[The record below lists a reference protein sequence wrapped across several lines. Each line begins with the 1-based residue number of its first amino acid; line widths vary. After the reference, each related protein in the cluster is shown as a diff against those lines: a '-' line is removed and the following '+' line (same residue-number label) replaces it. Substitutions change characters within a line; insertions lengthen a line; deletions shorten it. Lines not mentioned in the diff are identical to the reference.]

1 MEKKRRFIED
11 NKGYSLVEL
20 IIVIAII
27 VVLSAAA
34 YATLTIMHSAKAK
47 EAASTF
53 ESEISELIT
62 KSKGQMCVV
71 KDEDG
76 DGIDDLKPDYRYC
89 INVYKDSDGKFYLRK
104 GYWDSVTDAYT
115 FPIELNNSSGKGT
128 SLSAYVI
135 VKYKALGGTENTVDA
150 SGISIVYDRS
160 GMCIEGA
167 GEFSFYKKSG
177 SYISS
182 VTLNKNGSHQS
193 N

>member
-11 NKGYSLVEL
+11 NRGYSLVEM

-27 VVLSAAA
+27 VILSAAA
-34 YATLTIMHSAKAK
+34 YATITVMHSAKAK
-47 EAASTF
+47 EAATTF

-71 KDEDG
+71 EGVDGKDE
-76 DGIDDLKPDYRYC
+76 LKPDYRYC
-89 INVYKDSDGKFYLRK
+89 ISVYKNDDGKFYLKK
-104 GYWDSVTDAYT
+104 GYWNSVTDTYI
-115 FPIELNNSSGKGT
+115 FPAELNNNKGKGI

-135 VKYKALGGTENTVDA
+135 VKYKALGGAESTIDE
-150 SGISIVYDRS
+150 SGINIVYDRS

>member
-11 NKGYSLVEL
+11 NKGYSLVEM

-27 VVLSAAA
+27 VILSAAA
-34 YATLTIMHSAKAK
+34 YATLTVMHSAKAK
-47 EAASTF
+47 EAATTF

-76 DGIDDLKPDYRYC
+76 DGKDELKPDYRYC
-89 INVYKDSDGKFYLRK
+89 INVYTNGDKFYIRK
-104 GYWDSVTDAYT
+104 GYWDSVIDAYI
-115 FPIELNNSSGKGT
+115 FPAELNNNNGKGI

-135 VKYKALGGTENTVDA
+135 VKYKALGGAESTIDVD
-150 SGISIVYDRS
+150 GVNIVYDRS

-177 SYISS
+177 GYISS